1 MRRPQGHEI
10 AAADSKRIGLGQN
23 VLDLYFRPKS
33 IEKWKDGKIYEFLGV
48 GMFRKAVVGFGH
60 FFGLENNKGNN
71 YFICDTST
79 EGLRVFEK
87 KTRRNEAMH
96 VPVAILLTYGII
108 VALVEGRYATVYVG
122 AFVWFFNAYP
132 AMLQRYNR
140 VRIENIICR
149 VKSRRTTVVASE

>member
-10 AAADSKRIGLGQN
+10 AAADSKRIGLGQK
-23 VLDLYFRPKS
+23 VLDFYFRPKS
-33 IEKWKDGKIYEFLGV
+33 FEKWKGGKIYEFLGV
-48 GMFRKAVVGFGH
+48 GMFRKVVVGFGR
-60 FFGLENNKGNN
+60 FFGLGNIKGNN

-79 EGLRVFEK
+79 DGLRAFEK

-96 VPVAILLTYGII
+96 FPVTILLTYWIF
-108 VALVEGRYATVYVG
+108 VALAEGRYATIYVG

-140 VRIENIICR
+140 VRIENAICR
-149 VKSRRTTVVASE
+149 VKARRETFVASK